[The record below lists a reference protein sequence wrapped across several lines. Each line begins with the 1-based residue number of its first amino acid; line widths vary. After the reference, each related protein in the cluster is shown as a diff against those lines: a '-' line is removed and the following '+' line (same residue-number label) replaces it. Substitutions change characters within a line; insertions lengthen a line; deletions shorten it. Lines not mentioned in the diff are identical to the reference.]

1 MSQLNE
7 VIKNFLF
14 AASLKPDDTLI
25 SKVVS
30 AKRLLYINLGAE
42 VDRYPY
48 STAVATEITCK
59 EMLIAV
65 DRPRLIQASASSMS
79 ANGGGNKASTT
90 TAASATSKKYNPK
103 DYVQRLY
110 TFRNVLKKT
119 MTTDKLFTLLHHS
132 HHVLPAALV
141 ENTQQSLSTLFEA
154 LDRKDPC
161 VANANANETVRTAS
175 SLRRR
180 TEDEETVLTSISR
193 AEYFCAGIFCE
204 AKRRPELGALLKLEQ
219 LTELAEV
226 QADAFRN
233 AAKILLPLL
242 QTYVYA
248 ETAKATVPPP
258 LPSASSSSS
267 APSSSTKRRTV
278 APEEV
283 LDFDD
288 DNDSYGILAVAVDSV
303 DGGDSETAATGGGSR
318 SSSSN
323 NNNPFPSAP
332 TMAASST
339 LGKRNLQ
346 AFLQSDRRRHLAD
359 LAYQQQQQKEAASA
373 AVRAHAL
380 KGEDDEETKR
390 QRQLQETQRWRL
402 LYEIWRESVTSSS
415 SASASASAVVV

>member
-59 EMLIAV
+59 DMLIAV

-79 ANGGGNKASTT
+79 ANGGGNKALPVGGKG
-90 TAASATSKKYNPK
+90 TAATSATNKKYNPK
-103 DYVQRLY
+103 EYVQRLY

-154 LDRKDPC
+154 LDRKDPF
-161 VANANANETVRTAS
+161 VANANANETIRTAS
-175 SLRRR
+175 SHRR

-233 AAKILLPLL
+233 AAKILMPLL

-248 ETAKATVPPP
+248 DTTKATVPPP
-258 LPSASSSSS
+258 PPS
-267 APSSSTKRRTV
+267 APSSSSKRRTV
-278 APEEV
+278 APDEV

-303 DGGDSETAATGGGSR
+303 DGGDSETAATGGSK
-318 SSSSN
+318 SSSSAHGA
-323 NNNPFPSAP
+323 PAP
-332 TMAASST
+332 TVAASST

-346 AFLQSDRRRHLAD
+346 AFLQSDRRRHLAE
-359 LAYQQQQQKEAASA
+359 LAYQQQQQKDAASA
-373 AVRAHAL
+373 AARAHAL

-402 LYEIWRESVTSSS
+402 LYEIWRESVTQVPPPSSSLTSSS
-415 SASASASAVVV
+415 SAVVV